1 MLGICFLFSIKL
13 LPYIDHDSNG
23 FWDENE
29 VRALFIQELNKLY
42 ESGASEDDMRER
54 REEMERMREE
64 VFKKADANRDDLISY
79 DEFIAETKRDEF
91 QRDENWDTVD
101 QAPQFTHEEYLEFER
116 QRQEEI
122 KRLIEQGAVSIP
134 FNFKTFI
141 DVCSFF
147 YSCQHIQTCHTATTK
162 IR

>member
-1 MLGICFLFSIKL
+1 M
-13 LPYIDHDSNG
+13 
-23 FWDENE
+23 
-29 VRALFIQELNKLY
+29 RALFIQELNKLY

-64 VFKKADANRDDLISY
+64 VFKKADVNRDDLISY

-134 FNFKTFI
+134 LNSRTLTNFI
-141 DVCSFF
+141 SVFF
-147 YSCQHIQTCHTATTK
+147 CSCQHIQTCLMATT
-162 IR
+162 RTR